1 VRTKPKLKKCGAPKR
16 TACPCSDLQIGGQQD
31 GRNPLVGIPT
41 AQPWTPPT
49 KSDEVER

>member
-1 VRTKPKLKKCGAPKR
+1 MSTEPKLKRCGAEKGTR
-16 TACPCSDLQIGGQQD
+16 CPCKRLQIGGQQE
-31 GRNPLVGIPT
+31 GRNPLGGIPT